1 MARPRYHL
9 LASAALGGAYWAA
22 TGDRRTLTAPLVSG
36 FLIDFDHFVAYLL
49 SRTRFGEGTMFL
61 PLHGWE
67 FLPAWLLLD
76 RVLGLRGALAAGYA
90 THLGIDQLFNE
101 KRSGWAYLIS
111 WRAKRRFRS
120 DTLGP
125 LDEAMRHRWRKASP
139 LGLLRW
145 F

>member
-22 TGDRRTLTAPLVSG
+22 TGDRRALAAPLVSG
-36 FLIDFDHFVAYLL
+36 FLIDVDHFVDYAL
-49 SRTRFGEGTMFL
+49 SRRPGGEGTMVL

-67 FLPAWLLLD
+67 YLPAWVLVD
-76 RVLGLRGALAAGYA
+76 RSLGLRGALLAGYVA
-90 THLGIDQLFNE
+90 HLGIDQIYNE
-101 KRSGWAYLIS
+101 KRSPLAYLIS
-111 WRAKRRFRS
+111 WRASKRFRS
-120 DTLGP
+120 DTLGSEDP
-125 LDEAMRHRWRKASP
+125 NKRHRWRRASL